1 MQVPYI
7 QPATSINSPVIKVD
21 IFRIGIVDAMV
32 DSGAKNSVICEDLL
46 SGRSCFLIRPSSSY
60 RNIDGSAVGNVVG
73 EVSISVRVGG
83 SVLDLNRGVVVRSMI
98 SRLCWELNGLYKV
111 AHLLRALMEELR

>member
-7 QPATSINSPVIKVD
+7 QPATSINNPVIKVD

-46 SGRSCFLIRPSSSY
+46 SGRSCFPIRPSSSY
-60 RNIDGSAVGNVVG
+60 RNIDGSAVGNVVR

-83 SVLDLNRGVVVRSMI
+83 SVVDLNRVVV
-98 SRLCWELNGLYKV
+98 LNAVLNP
-111 AHLLRALMEELR
+111 